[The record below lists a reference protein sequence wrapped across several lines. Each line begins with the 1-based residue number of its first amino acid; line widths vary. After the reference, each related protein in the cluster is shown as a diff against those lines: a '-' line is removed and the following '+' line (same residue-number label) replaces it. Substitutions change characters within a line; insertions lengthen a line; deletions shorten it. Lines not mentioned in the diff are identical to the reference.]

1 MAEITKNREKRFIF
15 IVLSKLRIAYGLG
28 FVKGATKLYFTHY
41 SCVIIILFNTDL
53 CRSTFSV
60 ISFRKLVFRLSVL
73 SVFFVSSQM
82 F

>member
-1 MAEITKNREKRFIF
+1 MAGITKNRQKRFIF
-15 IVLSKLRIAYGLG
+15 IALSKLRIAYGLG

-53 CRSTFSV
+53 CRSTFSA